1 MHEVV
6 IAGIGQTP
14 VGEHWD
20 RSLRE
25 LAGSAI
31 AAALE
36 DAPGLKPQAL
46 YIGNMLAPAIS
57 RQSHLGALIA
67 DYAGL
72 GDIEAVTVEA
82 AGASS
87 AMALR
92 MAYLAILS
100 GAVETALVLG
110 VEKLSD
116 QIPSIVQE
124 AEMTMMDADFEA
136 MHGLT
141 PTAQAAMLMQRYMHE
156 YDVPREAFA
165 GFAVTAHANGVAN
178 PYAMFRKAIK
188 EETYTRAGAVAEP
201 LNMFDIAPDA
211 DGAAALLL
219 TRRTN
224 LPDDFTNTPVLISGS
239 ASVTDKL
246 ALHDRENPLDLNA
259 ARRSVEQA
267 CAQAEI
273 DVKDA
278 HLFELFDAYSIYS
291 ALSLEAAGF
300 AAPGEGW
307 KLAQNGGV
315 SIQGDTP
322 ITTFGGLKARGN
334 PGGAAGAYQAVE
346 AVLQLRGLAGDNQVR
361 DAKTALI
368 QSLGGPGSTAVTHV
382 LQVVG

>member
-1 MHEVV
+1 MYEVV

-14 VGEHWD
+14 VGEHWE

-31 AAALE
+31 AEALK

-46 YIGNMLAPAIS
+46 YVGNMLAPAIS
-57 RQSHLGALIA
+57 RQSHLGSLIA
-67 DYAGL
+67 DYADL
-72 GDIEAVTVEA
+72 GDIEAVSVEA

-92 MAYLAILS
+92 MAYLAIMS

-116 QIPSIVQE
+116 QVPSEVE
-124 AEMTMMDADFEA
+124 AAEMTMLDADFETI
-136 MHGLT
+136 HGLT

-156 YDVPREAFA
+156 YNVPREAFS
-165 GFAVTAHANGVAN
+165 GFAVNAHANGVAN

-188 EETYTRAGAVAEP
+188 PETYTRAGMVAEP
-201 LNMFDIAPDA
+201 LNLFDVAPNA
-211 DGAAALLL
+211 DGAAALIL
-219 TRRTN
+219 TRREN
-224 LPDDFTNTPVLISGS
+224 LPADFPNKPVLICGS
-239 ASVTDKL
+239 AAVTDKL
-246 ALHDRENPLDLNA
+246 ALHDRENPLSLKA
-259 ARRSVEQA
+259 ASESVKRA
-267 CAQAEI
+267 CEQAEI
-273 DVKDA
+273 QPGQAD
-278 HLFELFDAYSIYS
+278 LFELFDAFSIYS

-307 KLAQNGGV
+307 KLAQDGAIG
-315 SIQGDTP
+315 IQGNTP

-334 PGGAAGAYQAVE
+334 PGGAAGAYQAIE
-346 AVLQLRGLAGDNQVR
+346 AVLQLRGLAGENQVAG
-361 DAKTALI
+361 AKTALI

-382 LQVVG
+382 LQAV